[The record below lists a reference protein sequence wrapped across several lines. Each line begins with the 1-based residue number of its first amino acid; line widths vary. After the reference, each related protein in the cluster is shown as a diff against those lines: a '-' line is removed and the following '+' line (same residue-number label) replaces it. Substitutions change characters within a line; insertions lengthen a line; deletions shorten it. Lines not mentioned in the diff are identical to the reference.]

1 MPTLA
6 AAPAATLA
14 VHQQQHRQRHPWCQ
28 RHPRRN
34 LEFRQDKGDNDN
46 DDGDNDN
53 DDGDNDHDD
62 DNMMVAIPEAGSFL
76 FFAFLDFVLLVNFG
90 FSEI

>member
-1 MPTLA
+1 MLPLF
-6 AAPAATLA
+6 P
-14 VHQQQHRQRHPWCQ
+14 CQ
-28 RHPRRN
+28 
-34 LEFRQDKGDNDN
+34 GDTDN

-76 FFAFLDFVLLVNFG
+76 FFAFLVFVLLVNFC
-90 FSEI
+90 FSETWNKKLHRLRRCREVSRAGSVGSCGGPQYSRFC

>member
-1 MPTLA
+1 MLPLF
-6 AAPAATLA
+6 P
-14 VHQQQHRQRHPWCQ
+14 CQ
-28 RHPRRN
+28 RHSKTGN
-34 LEFRQDKGDNDN
+34 NGNNDN
-46 DDGDNDN
+46 GDNDN

-76 FFAFLDFVLLVNFG
+76 FFAFLDFVLLVNFC